1 MASEP
6 TAAGAD
12 ANNVELSLA
21 ISVLKRE
28 LGIDSLTIEELREK
42 FGHAARPESPTL
54 TGESV
59 DEKYA
64 AIALSNARVRPAK
77 RDFVRSRTSLHRK
90 AVLEIFAQPT
100 RGFRERRLRRIP
112 KPHLP
117 ACPREHDRPGPAD
130 QPGPD
135 HGETVGHICLLKFRS
150 R

>member
-90 AVLEIFAQPT
+90 AVLEIFAQRPKMSSGRMR
-100 RGFRERRLRRIP
+100 RGSMIQCKTIAP
-112 KPHLP
+112 K
-117 ACPREHDRPGPAD
+117 
-130 QPGPD
+130 
-135 HGETVGHICLLKFRS
+135 
-150 R
+150 